1 MWNSRRITVIKISPA
16 LESSYVIEQLV
27 IYVTNCLRTI
37 GDMHDDDLLFWPVV
51 ACARARS
58 FSGSR
63 ESVTGRLLFCFLLA
77 YDYSIIM

>member
-37 GDMHDDDLLFWPVV
+37 GDMHDDDLLLLVHLHAVFLV
-51 ACARARS
+51 A
-58 FSGSR
+58 
-63 ESVTGRLLFCFLLA
+63 VTGRLLFCFLLA

>member
-37 GDMHDDDLLFWPVV
+37 GDMHDDDLLLLVHLHAVFLVDV
-51 ACARARS
+51 SA
-58 FSGSR
+58 
-63 ESVTGRLLFCFLLA
+63 RLLFCFLLA
-77 YDYSIIM
+77 YGYSIIMYSSIGYS